1 MGEPS
6 PEFDLNLF
14 WKIMVRGRNVL
25 ICTDSRSNWGERPW
39 FWGRWRAWL
48 VIFKKVEATKQVGQQ
63 HIDPC
68 PYPTWDWHV
77 RISYVWDDFMRC
89 TPWSSKTPFVV
100 RKTSA
105 LLDMLGPSKPY
116 ALETSWAQNLQLKL
130 KPEETTPKTASHFLE
145 IALFPHFPTFFS
157 HARHALTFFPTF
169 SRRNVG
175 FSHLFHGTSAGAPSR
190 WSGWT
195 TWSFG
200 CGPRSTW
207 QCRRSS
213 MTRCGVEWSGWGG
226 WYVVDLGGW
235 YVDYVGG
242 LVGQWCVYDVF
253 LRFLVFFIC
262 EWFFLV
268 GLAEVDFARRWCLED
283 GSWRFSPV
291 L

>member
-77 RISYVWDDFMRC
+77 RITYVWDDFMRC
-89 TPWSSKTPFVV
+89 TPWSSKTPFVA

-116 ALETSWAQNLQLKL
+116 VLETSWAQNLQLKL

-145 IALFPHFPTFFS
+145 IALFPHFPTFS
-157 HARHALTFFPTF
+157 HIFPTF
-169 SRRNVG
+169 SRTNVG
-175 FSHLFHGTSAGAPSR
+175 FSHLFHG
-190 WSGWT
+190 
-195 TWSFG
+195 
-200 CGPRSTW
+200 
-207 QCRRSS
+207 RRSES
-213 MTRCGVEWSGWGG
+213 LEWLNDLVLRLWPKIDLAVQKIIHDQVWMRWLIWVWVNTYRYIFSGMNIHLPAILGFTRYQGFDPSP
-226 WYVVDLGGW
+226 
-235 YVDYVGG
+235 YVGT
-242 LVGQWCVYDVF
+242 LW
-253 LRFLVFFIC
+253 
-262 EWFFLV
+262 
-268 GLAEVDFARRWCLED
+268 
-283 GSWRFSPV
+283 
-291 L
+291 